1 MNTPL
6 VSIVIPTFNRAFL
19 IAETLDSVLAQTYT
33 NWECIVVDDGS
44 TDATKELLN
53 DYCEKDPRFQ
63 YHQRPNSRTKGAN
76 ACRNYGFE
84 LSTGEYIQFFDS
96 DDQIDSNILKSC
108 VNIYKSNPKVDFIF
122 FNYLVYEKAITNIIL
137 RQDNNSNTPFHDYF
151 AGKINLQTGVVLW
164 KNETILKTCFDENL
178 KKSQELNF
186 IFTLYKNAGSQS
198 LNGIHLNANGF
209 YLRKHENSIVGFFHN
224 LKPDYLFSDIIARN
238 QILKYFSK
246 PEYNSIHLKH
256 RFEIKR
262 SLRFY
267 FYHCDLIDF
276 IKIVFKLNSPYKFLG
291 IIKAKLL
298 FYKIV
303 FTLSKRDYRLN
314 KVINLLYIEEFYL
327 DYN

>member
-44 TDATKELLN
+44 TDATEKLLK
-53 DYCEKDPRFQ
+53 DYCQKDPRIQ
-63 YHQRPNSRTKGAN
+63 YHQRPSNRQKGAN

-122 FNYLVYEKAITNIIL
+122 FNYLVYEKALTNIII

-151 AGKINLQTGVVLW
+151 AGKINLQTGAVLW
-164 KNETILKTCFDENL
+164 KNKTILKTCFDENL
-178 KKSQELNF
+178 NKSQELNF

-198 LNGIHLNANGF
+198 LNGIYLNENGS
-209 YLRKHENSIVGFFHN
+209 YLRKHESSIVSFFH
-224 LKPDYLFSDIIARN
+224 KMQPDYLFSDIIVRN
-238 QILKYFSK
+238 QILRYFNK
-246 PEYNSIHLKH
+246 LEHNAIYLKQ
-256 RFEIKR
+256 RYEIKR

-267 FYHCDLIDF
+267 LYHCDIIDF
-276 IKIVFKLNSPYKFLG
+276 MKIVFKLNSPSKSLNN
-291 IIKAKLL
+291 IKIKLL
-298 FYKIV
+298 LYKLIYTS
-303 FTLSKRDYRLN
+303 FRRDHRFN
-314 KVINLLYIEEFYL
+314 KSINSLDLEEFYL
-327 DYN
+327 EYN